1 MRLIE
6 RTDIRIRKEC
16 QRKHQRKEETMEEY
30 LALIAAGQGEI
41 VEKKSRFIGYTKAVT
56 TEEEAVS
63 FIESIRK
70 KHYDARHNCFAYSI
84 GLGNQPLL
92 RFSDD
97 GEPQGTAGKPILE
110 VIQGSGVRNLC
121 IVVTRYFGGTLLGTG
136 GLVRAYTEA
145 AKAGLEAGTI
155 RLMRPLIRGQMVLE
169 YTDLGKIQYLIGN
182 TDGEITDTRYT
193 DKVTLTVQIYAPV
206 YDRFEAEVTE
216 ASGGR
221 IQIQKT
227 GEIFG

>member
-1 MRLIE
+1 
-6 RTDIRIRKEC
+6 
-16 QRKHQRKEETMEEY
+16 MEEY
-30 LALIAAGQGEI
+30 LALITAGQGGS
-41 VEKKSRFIGYTKAVT
+41 VEKKSRFIGYTKAVM

>member
-1 MRLIE
+1 
-6 RTDIRIRKEC
+6 
-16 QRKHQRKEETMEEY
+16 
-30 LALIAAGQGEI
+30 
-41 VEKKSRFIGYTKAVT
+41 
-56 TEEEAVS
+56 
-63 FIESIRK
+63 
-70 KHYDARHNCFAYSI
+70 
-84 GLGNQPLL
+84 
-92 RFSDD
+92 
-97 GEPQGTAGKPILE
+97 
-110 VIQGSGVRNLC
+110 
-121 IVVTRYFGGTLLGTG
+121 
-136 GLVRAYTEA
+136 
-145 AKAGLEAGTI
+145 
-155 RLMRPLIRGQMVLE
+155 MRPLIRGQMVLE